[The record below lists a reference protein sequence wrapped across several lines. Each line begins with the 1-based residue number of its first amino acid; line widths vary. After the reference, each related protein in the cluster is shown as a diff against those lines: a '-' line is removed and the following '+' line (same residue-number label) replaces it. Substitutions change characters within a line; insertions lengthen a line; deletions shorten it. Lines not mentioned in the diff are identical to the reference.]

1 MITRICPF
9 LSRYYA
15 IGSPETDPRH
25 STISASCS
33 VCGRDH
39 DIVRA
44 YALHHLLKGAHSPS
58 SGLRTHAGP
67 QPRTAW
73 QGMPEGVAPGLLRRP
88 GLCHG
93 RAVGIKKTGLDVGTV
108 RGLFLIRIGDL
119 FVCPDYSALSNTLI
133 RCQVAERAVW
143 AALLIV
149 EPPGF
154 ASMIFQEF

>member
-1 MITRICPF
+1 MFVVAITTSGVHTHYTTSLRGLTVRPADCEPMQA
-9 LSRYYA
+9 LSQ
-15 IGSPETDPRH
+15 G
-25 STISASCS
+25 
-33 VCGRDH
+33 
-39 DIVRA
+39 
-44 YALHHLLKGAHSPS
+44 
-58 SGLRTHAGP
+58 
-67 QPRTAW
+67 TAW
-73 QGMPEGVAPGLLRRP
+73 QGMPEGVAPGLLRGP